1 MKNSYLSIKKDAT
14 CEIIIEKS
22 RFICT
27 AKRVCGEEDAKNFV
41 QEIKKR
47 YPDAT
52 HNCYA
57 YVADPDGFYAR
68 FSDDGE
74 PSGTAGL
81 PMLDALK
88 NNGIFCT
95 AVVVTRYFGGVK
107 LGTGGLVRAYQGAV
121 VKILNDTGVAE
132 NLLSNLVSVEISYN
146 LYPVLLKFLD
156 GIKHKNSNTE
166 YLNEGVKVEFYIPT
180 ENLNSLQIKVNDI
193 TSGKGK
199 MQVLQTEFAE
209 Y

>member
-1 MKNSYLSIKKDAT
+1 MEGKNALMLSM
-14 CEIIIEKS
+14 
-22 RFICT
+22 
-27 AKRVCGEEDAKNFV
+27 
-41 QEIKKR
+41 
-47 YPDAT
+47 Y
-52 HNCYA
+52 
-57 YVADPDGFYAR
+57 
-68 FSDDGE
+68 
-74 PSGTAGL
+74 GL
-81 PMLDALK
+81 LLK

-132 NLLSNLVSVEISYN
+132 NLLSNLVSVDISYN

-166 YLNEGVKVEFYIPT
+166 YLNEGVKVEFYIPI